1 MTNTINLNGQ
11 TFNLTPDQVDKLQ
24 KALGINGKKLSYVAI
39 GDTFK
44 VADIEFIKVAEE
56 NGVVAAVTKD
66 VLFNKQ
72 FDDDTNNFAKSSLL
86 KYLQKEILPKIEA
99 AIGANNVVE
108 FETDLTS
115 LDGLDNYG
123 TMKSKISLPTFDFY
137 RKHVK
142 IFDKHKVNKSW
153 WLSTADSTPAH
164 AIQHWVRSVYGDGTL
179 NADTYYYALGVR
191 PVCHFVSS
199 IFVS

>member
-1 MTNTINLNGQ
+1 MTNTININGQ
-11 TFNLTPDQVDKLQ
+11 TFDLTPEQVDKLT
-24 KALGINGKKLSYVAI
+24 KALGINGKTLSDVAI

-44 VADIEFIKVAEE
+44 VADVEFIKVAEE
-56 NGVVAAVTKD
+56 NGEVIAVTKK
-66 VLFNKQ
+66 VLCNKM
-72 FDDDTNNFAKSSLL
+72 FDNDTNNFSKSSLL
-86 KYLQKEILPKIEA
+86 KYLKNEVLPKIEA
-99 AIGANNVVE
+99 AVGVNNVVE

-115 LDGLDNYG
+115 LDGLDDYG

-142 IFDKHKVNKSW
+142 IFDKYKVNQSW
-153 WLSTADSTPAH
+153 WLSTPDSTPTH
-164 AIQHWVRSVYGDGTL
+164 GIKSWVRFVYVVGAL
-179 NADTYYYALGVR
+179 NYDSCGRSFGVR